1 MVVVNRMRG
10 VARHLGHVLDGERHG
25 EPFMLY
31 MRIPSKP
38 VICQR
43 PDNKEHLMKVYL
55 INAHL
60 PYSNWSEGELSAR
73 VWG

>member
-38 VICQR
+38 VCLEIHGIALECT
-43 PDNKEHLMKVYL
+43 LML
-55 INAHL
+55 IIKFDSQ
-60 PYSNWSEGELSAR
+60 P
-73 VWG
+73 V